1 MKRVKEYEVKRR
13 TKRDLFIFGG
23 VIAILVVVALLNS
36 QLKRRGLA
44 EEMEA
49 LRSGLEAK
57 RIDGGLQLLSWKF
70 IKKTRGSLRSGG
82 TYDETLLAYD
92 GQSVNLMGFQVPQ
105 EQFRNVDEFL
115 LLPIPIEC
123 YFCAMPP
130 SRDVMLVKMA
140 EGLTTDIYSE
150 PVLLNGTLRI
160 HKGPEVKFFYSIEN
174 AKIGP
179 GEMGGELVRR
189 RLELQHM
196 LPVHDKDPELM
207 LAPVPREQS
216 DTD

>member
-1 MKRVKEYEVKRR
+1 MKRR
-13 TKRDLFIFGG
+13 TKRDLIIFGG
-23 VIAILVVVALLNS
+23 VIAILILVALLNS
-36 QLKRRGLA
+36 QLRRKGLA

-57 RIDGGLQLLSWKF
+57 RQEEGLELLSWSY
-70 IKKTRGSLRSGG
+70 IKKTKGSLRSGG
-82 TYDETLLAYD
+82 KYDEILLAYD
-92 GQSVNLMGFQVPQ
+92 GLQVNLMGFQVPQ

-130 SRDVMLVKMA
+130 SRDVVLVQMA
-140 EGLTTDIYSE
+140 KGVTTDIFGE
-150 PVLLNGTLRI
+150 PILLNGTLKI
-160 HKGPEVKFFYSIEN
+160 HEGPEVKFFYSIEN
-174 AKIGP
+174 AKVGP

-196 LPVHDKDPELM
+196 LPVHDRDPELM
-207 LAPVPREQS
+207 LEPVPREQS
-216 DTD
+216 DSD